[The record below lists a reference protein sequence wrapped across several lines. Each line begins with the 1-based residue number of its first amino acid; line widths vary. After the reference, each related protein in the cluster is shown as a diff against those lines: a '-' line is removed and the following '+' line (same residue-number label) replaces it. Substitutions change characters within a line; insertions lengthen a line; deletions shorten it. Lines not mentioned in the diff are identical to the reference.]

1 MSHSFTAIFSH
12 LVFSTKDRAP
22 LLRPEMRD
30 RLIEYS
36 GGILR
41 IIRCSLI
48 AGQAVEDH
56 AHMLIR
62 MHPSVSPSDLAREV
76 KSRTSSWVR
85 ETWHAAEWYGW
96 QEGYGAFSVSRSG
109 VEEVTRYINRQ
120 EEHHRRRSFQ
130 EEFIALLE
138 KHGVEYD
145 PRYMWG

>member
-62 MHPSVSPSDLAREV
+62 MHPSVAPSDRARDV
-76 KSRTSSWVR
+76 QSRTSLWVR
-85 ETWHAAEWYGW
+85 
-96 QEGYGAFSVSRSG
+96 
-109 VEEVTRYINRQ
+109 
-120 EEHHRRRSFQ
+120 
-130 EEFIALLE
+130 
-138 KHGVEYD
+138 
-145 PRYMWG
+145 